1 MIKTPKSLRL
11 QIALLG
17 RTNVGKSSLANLIAG
32 QNAALVSPEPGTT
45 SDVVEKSMELLPV
58 GPVTLL
64 DTAGVDDESALAEIR
79 VGGSM
84 KILDRAD
91 VAAIVVEPDVWTDY
105 EERLF
110 GELKDRKI
118 PTIIAVN
125 KIDLTNPSE
134 SFLESLPVESDR
146 ILEASSLAT
155 DRRDE
160 FLAKFKQILLEI
172 APEDFARP
180 APILRDLVPPGGVC
194 VMIVPIDKEAP
205 KGRLILPQVQAIRD
219 LLDGGS
225 ASLVVR
231 ETEYPEI
238 LSKLSS
244 PPDLVVCDSQVVD
257 KMVADTAQE
266 VKCTTF
272 SILFSRFKG
281 DLEEEFRGAQKI
293 AELKD
298 GDKILI
304 AEACSHH
311 PNEDDIGRV
320 KIPRLLRKYTGK
332 RLEFEVYAGR
342 DYPENVG
349 DYDLII
355 HCGGCMITRREKLV
369 RIAKATAAKAPITN
383 YGIAISKTTG
393 VLERVMS
400 PFGL

>member
-17 RTNVGKSSLANLIAG
+17 RTNVGKSSVANLIAG

-64 DTAGVDDESALAEIR
+64 DTAGVDDGSALAEIR

-84 KILDRAD
+84 RMLDRAD
-91 VAAIVVEPDVWTDY
+91 VAVIVVEPNVWTEY
-105 EERLF
+105 ENKLF
-110 GELKDRKI
+110 DELKNRKI

-125 KIDLTNPSE
+125 KIDLKTPCE
-134 SFLESLPVESDR
+134 SFLKSIPIERDR
-146 ILEASSLAT
+146 ILQTSSLKI
-155 DRRDE
+155 DGREE
-160 FLAKFKQILLEI
+160 FLAKFKRILLEI

-225 ASLVVR
+225 GSLVVR
-231 ETEYPEI
+231 DTEYPEI

-257 KMVADTAQE
+257 KMVADTPPK

-281 DLEEEFRGAQKI
+281 DLKEEFRGAQKI
-293 AELKD
+293 DELKD
-298 GDKILI
+298 GDRILI

-320 KIPRLLRKYTGK
+320 KIPKLLQRYTEK
-332 RLEFEVYAGR
+332 RFEFEVFAGR
-342 DYPENVG
+342 DYPENVC

-369 RIAKATAAKAPITN
+369 RIAKAGAAKVPITN

-393 VLERVMS
+393 VLERVIT